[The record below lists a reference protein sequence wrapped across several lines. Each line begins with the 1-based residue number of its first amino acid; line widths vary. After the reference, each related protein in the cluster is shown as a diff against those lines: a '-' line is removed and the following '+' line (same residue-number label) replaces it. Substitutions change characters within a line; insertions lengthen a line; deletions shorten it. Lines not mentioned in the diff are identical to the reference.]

1 MRSRFAHKALGVS
14 FGLFVGLTL
23 AEGTAEAQASGAGA
37 GAPTEAAPTGL
48 TKSST
53 AATVSNDIA
62 KGGLVTA
69 EQAKADDPAH
79 VNDVS
84 IGLGGLFSAGNAR
97 QIALSALGRIRLRRD
112 EHQFTAAASWNAAR
126 AGKKGEE
133 VTTTVENYQ
142 GLLRYDYF
150 LNERISLFMQTTG
163 RRDRFQGL
171 DLRLNFDPGIA
182 YYFIN
187 EKTHRL
193 QGEAGYDLQHDIRRD
208 DALIIPPAADAPAGT
223 LPTVV
228 DKSKTLHNA
237 RLFVGYENKLR
248 KEVSLI
254 TSVEY
259 LQNFADMATYRFIFD
274 IGLKSNVADNLA
286 LAVAYTARYEN
297 KPLPNVESLDSIM
310 SVNLV
315 YSFF

>member
-1 MRSRFAHKALGVS
+1 MRSRFASLFALALFFAAGKA
-14 FGLFVGLTL
+14 
-23 AEGTAEAQASGAGA
+23 AAQPSPAGA
-37 GAPTEAAPTGL
+37 GAPTETAPTGL

-53 AATVSNDIA
+53 SAAATNDIA
-62 KGGLVTA
+62 KGGMVASA
-69 EQAKADDPAH
+69 EKKADDPAH

-84 IGLGGLFSAGNAR
+84 IGAGGLFSAGNAR
-97 QIALSALGRIRLRRD
+97 QIALTALGRLRLRRE
-112 EHQFTAAASWNAAR
+112 EHQFSSAVSLNAAR

-133 VTTTVENYQ
+133 VSTTVENYQ
-142 GLLRYDYF
+142 GLVRYDYF
-150 LNERISLFMQTTG
+150 LNERISLFLQTTG

-171 DLRLNFDPGIA
+171 DLRLNVDPGIA
-182 YYFIN
+182 YYFLN

-208 DALIIPPAADAPAGT
+208 EALTIPPPAGAPPGT
-223 LPTVV
+223 LPTKV
-228 DKSKTLHNA
+228 DKTRTLHNA
-237 RLFVGYENKLR
+237 RLFLGYENKLR
-248 KEVSLI
+248 KEVSLV

-259 LQNFADMATYRFIFD
+259 LQNFADVATYRFIFD

-297 KPLPNVESLDSIM
+297 KPLPNIESLDSIM
-310 SVNLV
+310 SINLV

>member
-1 MRSRFAHKALGVS
+1 MRSRFALGIS
-14 FGLFVGLTL
+14 IGLFVGSFL
-23 AEGTAEAQASGAGA
+23 AAGTAAAQPSPAGA
-37 GAPTEAAPTGL
+37 GAPAESAPAGL

-53 AATVSNDIA
+53 AASASNDIA
-62 KGGLVTA
+62 KGGLVSA
-69 EQAKADDPAH
+69 AQAKADDPSH

-97 QIALSALGRIRLRRD
+97 QIALTGLGRLRLRRE
-112 EHQFTAAASWNAAR
+112 EHQFSTAVSVNAAR
-126 AGKKGEE
+126 AGKKGEA
-133 VTTTVENYQ
+133 VSTTVENYQ

-150 LNERISLFMQTTG
+150 LNERISLFFQSTA

-171 DLRLNFDPGIA
+171 DLRLNVDPGLA

-187 EKTHRL
+187 DKTHRL

-208 DALIIPPAADAPAGT
+208 ESLTIPPAADAPAGT
-223 LPTVV
+223 LPTVI
-228 DKSKTLHNA
+228 DKTQTLHNA
-237 RLFVGYENKLR
+237 RLFLGYENKLR
-248 KEVSLI
+248 KEVSLV
-254 TSVEY
+254 TSFEY
-259 LQNFADMATYRFIFD
+259 LQNFADFATYRFIFD

-297 KPLPNVESLDSIM
+297 KPIPNVEELDSIM
-310 SVNLV
+310 SINLV